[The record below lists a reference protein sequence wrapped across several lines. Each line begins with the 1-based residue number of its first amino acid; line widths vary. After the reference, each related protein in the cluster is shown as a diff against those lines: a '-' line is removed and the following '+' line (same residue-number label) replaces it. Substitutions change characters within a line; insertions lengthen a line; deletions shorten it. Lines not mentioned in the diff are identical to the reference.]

1 MKRWIALLTAL
12 CLLVSI
18 TALIDIRIGPGRGRG
33 PGGRGAHADPGGAGK
48 NFKSWMRVN
57 EEDENVPTNTV
68 GAVYQEKSLSDFD
81 ASSPAVYTCKVL
93 AKSSAYT
100 ERTTESSKVFYNQSS
115 VTADVL
121 YVGSAWAIIRYE
133 GEIGYIKRDRITNVT
148 AVDPVNTCPYGVQKC
163 TYIAR
168 TAVTCPVYK
177 SMSTSDE
184 SWVTLNPGTLV
195 GLWVIQDGWA
205 VVPYWRTYGYIP
217 LETLTELIPVSPTD
231 TPLDDDT
238 PIAAYT
244 SYYDMAQNDV
254 NKSRIVNIRSGLR
267 AADPGDAARRGA
279 GFQR

>member
-1 MKRWIALLTAL
+1 M
-12 CLLVSI
+12 
-18 TALIDIRIGPGRGRG
+18 
-33 PGGRGAHADPGGAGK
+33 
-48 NFKSWMRVN
+48 
-57 EEDENVPTNTV
+57 
-68 GAVYQEKSLSDFD
+68 
-81 ASSPAVYTCKVL
+81 
-93 AKSSAYT
+93 
-100 ERTTESSKVFYNQSS
+100 
-115 VTADVL
+115 L

-254 NKSRIVNIRSGLR
+254 NKSRIVNIRVACERLTRVMQPGEELDFNDDVGPYRKRPGLSARMGADGRHQR
-267 AADPGDAARRGA
+267 AGLWRRHLPGILHAV
-279 GFQR
+279 QRPAQRPRWRFSSAVPTDLPGQNTCPTAWMPRWAMTA